1 MAMVN
6 INKLRATLLLIKG
19 SLFPVKLDDVRFS
32 HPESNSTT
40 NISPEEFS
48 TVFTNLNSLLHADGT
63 LALNFEG
70 VLFPAGPFLLYRLKS
85 YGFSSCRAVVTSN
98 GILLTAMR

>member
-1 MAMVN
+1 MGMVN
-6 INKLRATLLLIKG
+6 INKLHATLLLIKG
-19 SLFPVKLDDVRFS
+19 SLFPVKRDDIRFS
-32 HPESNSTT
+32 PPGNGSTT

-48 TVFTNLNSLLHADGT
+48 AVFTEINSLLRPDGT
-63 LALNFEG
+63 LALNFDG

-85 YGFSSCRAVVTSN
+85 YGFSSCRAVVTAD